1 MMDIS
6 ENRGTPNTDNIN
18 MAMHT
23 YKYIVNNE

>member
-6 ENRGTPNTDNIN
+6 ENKGTPNIDNIN
-18 MAMHT
+18 TAMHT